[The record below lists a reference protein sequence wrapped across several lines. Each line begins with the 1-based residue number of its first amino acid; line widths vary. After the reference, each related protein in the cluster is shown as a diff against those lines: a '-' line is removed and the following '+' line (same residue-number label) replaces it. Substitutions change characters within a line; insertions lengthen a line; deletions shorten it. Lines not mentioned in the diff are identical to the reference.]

1 MPLSA
6 SKKKLRI
13 KTQLEREWGQKA
25 YAYGYPHDYKYD
37 HAERA
42 KNKLVGAGFRAIV
55 MGSIRQ
61 EYADRDYYN
70 VWTTASPAMQK
81 KAGVV

>member
-25 YAYGYPHDYKYD
+25 YCYGSPHDLHYD

-55 MGSIRQ
+55 LGSIRQ
-61 EYADRDYYN
+61 EYADRDYSN

-81 KAGVV
+81 KAGVS